1 MRPGC
6 YDTGARTFN
15 SAPGPNIMDYKKQIL
30 NILHSE
36 NESRA
41 EMTRRL
47 GVTKAYITK
56 LTSQL
61 LADRLIEEREVKD
74 VTFGRPQ
81 QMLAVKTHTW
91 FSINIMLRKG
101 NLEATLNDYNTQQP
115 VLASYDCAL
124 AELMTP
130 QALVKI
136 VVDCAKTL
144 CESAQV
150 LLSRVKVI
158 SIALQGGIEHF
169 TGIVRYCPLFNENNV
184 NLKRE
189 VEDAIGIAAQIFNI
203 AHCTSHMLAKL
214 SPGMSWVAFM
224 PGFGSLGYGY
234 CMNGETGLGEN
245 GFYPEI
251 VHLPYEGGIE
261 QAFNV
266 EEGNKPAT
274 LLSTAKALYFAIC
287 CTAPIHNIKN
297 VIVTGE
303 LFEDYG
309 DEILPLTQ
317 GMLNDSPDRHISEI
331 RIRHYKTGY
340 YYGVKGL
347 VQLSSD
353 GITELLV

>member
-1 MRPGC
+1 
-6 YDTGARTFN
+6 
-15 SAPGPNIMDYKKQIL
+15 MDYKQQIL

-47 GVTKAYITK
+47 GVTKAYVTK

-61 LADRLIEEREVKD
+61 LAERLIEEREVKD
-74 VTFGRPQ
+74 VAFGRPQ
-81 QMLAVKTHTW
+81 QMLAVKSRVW

-101 NLEATLNDYNTQQP
+101 DLQATLNDYNTQQP
-115 VLASYDCAL
+115 ALASHHCAL
-124 AELMTP
+124 NASMTSND
-130 QALVKI
+130 LIDHI
-136 VVDCAKTL
+136 VDSVRTL
-144 CESAQV
+144 CQSAQV
-150 LLSRVKVI
+150 NLPQVKVV

-169 TGIVRYCPLFNENNV
+169 TGIVRYCPLIAENNV

-189 VEDAIGIAAQIFNI
+189 VENVIGIAVQVYNI
-203 AHCTSHMLAKL
+203 AHCTTYLLAKL
-214 SPGMSWVAFM
+214 SPGLSWVAFI

-234 CMNGETGLGEN
+234 CMNGKTGLGEN

-251 VHLPYEGGIE
+251 VHLPFEGGIE
-261 QAFNV
+261 QAFYID
-266 EEGNKPAT
+266 EKNKSAT
-274 LLSTAKALYFAIC
+274 LNTTAKALYFAIC
-287 CTAPIHNIKN
+287 CTAPTFNIKN

-317 GMLNDSPDRHISEI
+317 SMLNSSPDQHISEI
-331 RIRHYKTGY
+331 NIRHYKTGY
-340 YYGVKGL
+340 HYGVKGL

-353 GITELLV
+353 SITELLV